1 MKYNVV
7 VIEDDKEFAEL
18 QVNTINA
25 LTQFRA
31 ETYYLNPVHFLN
43 DYHGQPD
50 IILLDIIMPEMDGI
64 TAIKHILEKYP
75 KTSIV
80 INSIKQ
86 DVDTILKSLQE
97 GAVGYVD
104 KQNFFEYVE
113 EVLNS
118 VINEGAFITPK
129 IARRIFEYFSNKKN
143 KLEELTPRES
153 QVAQA
158 ISEGLSYKL
167 VADKLHISIDTVR
180 MNIRNIYKKLK
191 INSKSEL
198 VRYVIE
204 SQNLK

>member
-1 MKYNVV
+1 MKYKII

-18 QVNTINA
+18 QKNTINS
-25 LTQFRA
+25 LSNF
-31 ETYYLNPVHFLN
+31 EVINFHLNPKEFLKSG
-43 DYHGQPD
+43 YSHID

-64 TAIKHILEKYP
+64 TAIKPISEKYP
-75 KTSIV
+75 KSSIV
-80 INSIKQ
+80 INSVKQ
-86 DVDTILKSLQE
+86 DTETILKCLQE

-129 IARRIFEYFSNKKN
+129 IARRIFDYFTQKKN
-143 KLEELTPRES
+143 NLEELTPREVE
-153 QVAQA
+153 VALA
-158 ISEGLSYKL
+158 ISEGLSYKMT
-167 VADKLHISIDTVR
+167 ADKLNISIDTVR

-198 VRYVIE
+198 VKYVIE
-204 SQNLK
+204 NRNYN

>member
-1 MKYNVV
+1 MKYKVV

-18 QVNTINA
+18 QVNTINSLPA
-25 LTQFRA
+25 FQVKK
-31 ETYYLNPVHFLN
+31 YYLNPIAFLEN
-43 DYHGQPD
+43 EHLHID

-64 TAIKHILEKYP
+64 TAIKFILEKYP
-75 KTSIV
+75 KASII

-86 DVDTILKSLQE
+86 DTDTILKCLQE

-129 IARRIFEYFSNKKN
+129 IARRIFDHFSQKKN
-143 KLEELTPRES
+143 NLEELTPRES
-153 QVAQA
+153 QVALA

-167 VADKLHISIDTVR
+167 TADKLNISIDTVR

-198 VRYVIE
+198 VKYVIE
-204 SQNLK
+204 NRS

>member
-1 MKYNVV
+1 MKYK
-7 VIEDDKEFAEL
+7 VIIVEDDKEFAEL
-18 QVNTINA
+18 QLNTINSIDNF
-25 LTQFRA
+25 QVKD
-31 ETYYLNPVHFLN
+31 YYLNPIEFLKST
-43 DYHGQPD
+43 HEHID

-64 TAIKHILEKYP
+64 TAIKPISEKFP
-75 KTSIV
+75 KASII

-86 DVDTILKSLQE
+86 DTDTILRCLQE

-129 IARRIFEYFSNKKN
+129 IARRIFDYFSHKKN
-143 KLEELTPRES
+143 NLEELSPRET
-153 QVAQA
+153 QVALA

-167 VADKLHISIDTVR
+167 VANKLNISIDTVR

-198 VRYVIE
+198 VKYVIE
-204 SQNLK
+204 NRNAN